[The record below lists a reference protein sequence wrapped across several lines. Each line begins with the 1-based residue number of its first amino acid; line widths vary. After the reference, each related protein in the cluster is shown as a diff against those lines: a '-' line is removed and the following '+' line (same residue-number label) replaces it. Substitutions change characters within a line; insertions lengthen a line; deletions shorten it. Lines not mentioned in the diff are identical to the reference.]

1 MAKLSSENSF
11 VRFWAETILFLHAMF
26 TFGSSNLQDVRR
38 SHLNISCI
46 HTAYRNHDHL
56 IKIHSFF
63 GVFFLDSMPL
73 LKRLRKYIDS

>member
-11 VRFWAETILFLHAMF
+11 VQFWAETILFLHAMF

-46 HTAYRNHDHL
+46 HTAYRNHL
-56 IKIHSFF
+56 IKIHRFF
-63 GVFFLDSMPL
+63 FLLFFLDSMPL